1 MYTDLDGLVVANR
14 LEEARDFAARQR
26 LIAAL
31 RPTRSPV
38 RVLVGL
44 ALIRAGRWVAGQ
56 TPRRGIEPYRA
67 SV

>member
-1 MYTDLDGLVVANR
+1 MNTHLDGLVVADR
-14 LEEARDFAARQR
+14 LEEAREFAARQR

-38 RVLVGL
+38 RALVGL

-56 TPRRGIEPYRA
+56 TPRGSIESHRV